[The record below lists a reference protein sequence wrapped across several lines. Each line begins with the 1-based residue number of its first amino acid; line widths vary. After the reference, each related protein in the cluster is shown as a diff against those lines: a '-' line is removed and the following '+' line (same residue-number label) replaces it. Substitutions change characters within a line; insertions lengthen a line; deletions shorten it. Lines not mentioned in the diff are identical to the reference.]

1 MSLKSFSRTR
11 IAMAA
16 LAVVA
21 VTGFGALVAMR
32 LETHP
37 AAAAE
42 APSAPEVDVA
52 AVIQRTVTDW
62 QSYSGRLEAV
72 EKVDIRPQV
81 SGTIVSVNF
90 RDGALV
96 KKGDTLFVID
106 PRPYQAAVDQAAAQ
120 LAAAQART
128 GYAQSD
134 WERAQ
139 RLIADNAIAK
149 RDYDEKQNAAREA
162 SANLKAAQA
171 ALEAAQI
178 NLGYTR
184 IVAPV
189 SGRVSRAEITVGNVV
204 SAGAGAAPL
213 TTLVSVSPI
222 YAGFDADEQTYLD
235 YISRMKDGSAMPVE
249 LGLANESGYS
259 RKGTIESVDN
269 RLNTSS
275 GTIRVRAR
283 FDNADGTL
291 VPGLYAR
298 IKVSGS
304 APHPALL
311 VDDTAIGTDQDK
323 KFVYVLDKGDH
334 VTYRPVQIGGQQGN
348 LRVIA
353 GGLQQG
359 ERVVVNGAQRVR
371 PGEAV
376 RARTVP
382 MNGDPEGDAASS
394 LARTHDADPLA
405 AALQVTPQVDSQVVP
420 QGASAAKPA
429 QPVATAAK
437 ETPAQTPA
445 QTPTRT
451 KDSKTS

>member
-1 MSLKSFSRTR
+1 MSLFSQSPTR
-11 IAMAA
+11 IA

-21 VTGFGALVAMR
+21 VLVVAGLGTLGAMR
-32 LETHP
+32 FDAHP
-37 AAAAE
+37 AVAAE
-42 APSAPEVDVA
+42 APPAPEVDVA
-52 AVIQRTVTDW
+52 AVAQRTITDW
-62 QSYSGRLEAV
+62 QSYSGRMAAV

-81 SGTIVSVNF
+81 TGTIVSVNF

-96 KKGDTLFVID
+96 KKGDTLFEID

-139 RLIADNAIAK
+139 RLIGDNAIAK

-171 ALEAAQI
+171 GLEAAQI

-189 SGRVSRAEITVGNVV
+189 AGRVSRAEITVGNVV
-204 SAGAGAAPL
+204 SAGASAAPL

-222 YAGFDADEQTYLD
+222 YAEFDADEQTYLD
-235 YISRMKDGSAMPVE
+235 YISRMKDGSKVPVE
-249 LGLANESGYS
+249 LGLANETGYS
-259 RKGTIESVDN
+259 RSGTIESVDN
-269 RLNTSS
+269 RLDTSS

-283 FDNADGTL
+283 FDNADGAL

-311 VDDTAIGTDQDK
+311 VDEAAIGTDQDK
-323 KFVYVLDKGDH
+323 KYVYVVDGAGK
-334 VTYRPVQIGGQQGN
+334 VAYRAVQIAGQQGN
-348 LRVIA
+348 LRVIVDGLKA
-353 GGLQQG
+353 G
-359 ERVVVNGAQRVR
+359 EHVVVNGTQRVR

-376 RARTVP
+376 RSHMVP
-382 MNGDPEGDAASS
+382 MNGDPDADAA
-394 LARTHDADPLA
+394 A
-405 AALQVTPQVDSQVVP
+405 
-420 QGASAAKPA
+420 
-429 QPVATAAK
+429 VATQPAA
-437 ETPAQTPA
+437 
-445 QTPTRT
+445 
-451 KDSKTS
+451 KDSKDAKAS

>member
-1 MSLKSFSRTR
+1 MSLFSQSPSR
-11 IAMAA
+11 IA

-21 VTGFGALVAMR
+21 VLVVAGLGTLGAMR
-32 LETHP
+32 FDAHP
-37 AAAAE
+37 AVAAE
-42 APSAPEVDVA
+42 APPAPEVDVA
-52 AVIQRTVTDW
+52 AVAQRTITDW
-62 QSYSGRLEAV
+62 QSYSGRLAAV

-139 RLIADNAIAK
+139 RLIGDNAIAK

-189 SGRVSRAEITVGNVV
+189 AGRVSRAEITVGNVV
-204 SAGAGAAPL
+204 SAGASAAPL

-222 YAGFDADEQTYLD
+222 YAEFDADEQTYLD
-235 YISRMKDGSAMPVE
+235 YISRMKDGSKVPVE
-249 LGLANESGYS
+249 LGLANETGYS
-259 RKGTIESVDN
+259 RSGTIESVDN
-269 RLNTSS
+269 RLDTSS

-283 FDNADGTL
+283 FDNADGAL

-311 VDDTAIGTDQDK
+311 VDEAAIGTDQDK
-323 KFVYVLDKGDH
+323 KYVYVVDGTGK
-334 VTYRPVQIGGQQGN
+334 VAYRTVQIAGQQGN
-348 LRVIA
+348 LRVIVDGLKA
-353 GGLQQG
+353 G
-359 ERVVVNGAQRVR
+359 EHVVVNGTQRVR

-376 RARTVP
+376 RSHMVP
-382 MNGDPEGDAASS
+382 MNGDPDADAA
-394 LARTHDADPLA
+394 A
-405 AALQVTPQVDSQVVP
+405 
-420 QGASAAKPA
+420 
-429 QPVATAAK
+429 VATQ
-437 ETPAQTPA
+437 PA
-445 QTPTRT
+445 T
-451 KDSKTS
+451 KDSKDAKTS

>member
-1 MSLKSFSRTR
+1 MSLFSQSPSR
-11 IAMAA
+11 IA

-21 VTGFGALVAMR
+21 VLVVAGLGTLGAMR
-32 LETHP
+32 FDAHP
-37 AAAAE
+37 AVAAE
-42 APSAPEVDVA
+42 APPAPEVDVA
-52 AVIQRTVTDW
+52 AVAQRTITDW
-62 QSYSGRLEAV
+62 QSYSGRLAAV

-139 RLIADNAIAK
+139 RLIGDNAIAK

-189 SGRVSRAEITVGNVV
+189 AGRVSRAEITVGNVV
-204 SAGAGAAPL
+204 SAGASAAPL

-222 YAGFDADEQTYLD
+222 YAEFDADEQTYLD
-235 YISRMKDGSAMPVE
+235 YISRMKDGSKVPVE
-249 LGLANESGYS
+249 LGLANETGYS
-259 RKGTIESVDN
+259 RSGTIESVDN
-269 RLNTSS
+269 RLDTSS
-275 GTIRVRAR
+275 GTIRVRAC
-283 FDNADGTL
+283 FDNADGAL

-311 VDDTAIGTDQDK
+311 VDEAAIGTDQDK
-323 KFVYVLDKGDH
+323 KYVYVVDGAGK
-334 VTYRPVQIGGQQGN
+334 VAYRTVQIAGQQGN
-348 LRVIA
+348 LRVIVDGLKA
-353 GGLQQG
+353 G
-359 ERVVVNGAQRVR
+359 EHVVVNGTQRVR

-376 RARTVP
+376 RSHMVP
-382 MNGDPEGDAASS
+382 MNGDPDADAA
-394 LARTHDADPLA
+394 A
-405 AALQVTPQVDSQVVP
+405 
-420 QGASAAKPA
+420 
-429 QPVATAAK
+429 VATQPAA
-437 ETPAQTPA
+437 
-445 QTPTRT
+445 
-451 KDSKTS
+451 KDSKDAKTS

>member
-1 MSLKSFSRTR
+1 MSLFSQSPSR
-11 IAMAA
+11 IA

-21 VTGFGALVAMR
+21 VLVVAGLGTLGAMR
-32 LETHP
+32 FDAHP
-37 AAAAE
+37 AVAAE
-42 APSAPEVDVA
+42 APPAPEVDVA
-52 AVIQRTVTDW
+52 AVAQRTITDW
-62 QSYSGRLEAV
+62 QSYSGRLAAV

-139 RLIADNAIAK
+139 RLIGDNAIAK

-189 SGRVSRAEITVGNVV
+189 AGRVSRAEITVGNVV
-204 SAGAGAAPL
+204 SAGASAAPL

-222 YAGFDADEQTYLD
+222 YAEFDADEQTYLD
-235 YISRMKDGSAMPVE
+235 YISRMKDGSKVPVE
-249 LGLANESGYS
+249 LGLANETGYS
-259 RKGTIESVDN
+259 RSGTIESVDN
-269 RLNTSS
+269 RLDTSS

-283 FDNADGTL
+283 FDNADGAL

-311 VDDTAIGTDQDK
+311 VDEAAIGTDQDK
-323 KFVYVLDKGDH
+323 KYVYVVDGAGK
-334 VTYRPVQIGGQQGN
+334 VAYRTVQIAGQQGN
-348 LRVIA
+348 LRVIVDGLKA
-353 GGLQQG
+353 G
-359 ERVVVNGAQRVR
+359 EHVVVNGTQRVR

-376 RARTVP
+376 RSHMVP
-382 MNGDPEGDAASS
+382 MNGDPDADAA
-394 LARTHDADPLA
+394 A
-405 AALQVTPQVDSQVVP
+405 
-420 QGASAAKPA
+420 
-429 QPVATAAK
+429 VATQPAA
-437 ETPAQTPA
+437 
-445 QTPTRT
+445 
-451 KDSKTS
+451 KDSKDAKTS

>member
-1 MSLKSFSRTR
+1 MSLNSYSRKR
-11 IAMAA
+11 IA
-16 LAVVA
+16 LAVAAFLV
-21 VTGFGALVAMR
+21 VSGFGSLVAMR
-32 LETHP
+32 LDSHP
-37 AAAAE
+37 AVAAE
-42 APSAPEVDVA
+42 APPAPEVDVA
-52 AVIQRTVTDW
+52 AVVKRNVTDW
-62 QSYSGRLEAV
+62 QTYSGRMAAV
-72 EKVDIRPQV
+72 EKVEVRPQV

-120 LAAAQART
+120 VAAAQART

-139 RLIADNAIAK
+139 RLIGDNAIAK
-149 RDYDEKQNAAREA
+149 RDYDEKQNGAREA

-204 SAGAGAAPL
+204 SAGASAPPL

-222 YAGFDADEQTYLD
+222 YAEFDADEQTYLD
-235 YISRMKDGSAMPVE
+235 YISRMKDGSKVPVD
-249 LGLANESGYS
+249 LGLANETGYS
-259 RKGTIESVDN
+259 RTGTIESVDN
-269 RLNTSS
+269 RLDTAS

-283 FDNADGTL
+283 FDNEDGAL

-311 VDDTAIGTDQDK
+311 VDEAAIGTDQDK
-323 KFVYVLDKGDH
+323 KFVYVVDGAGK
-334 VTYRPVQIGGQQGN
+334 VAYRTVQIGGQQGN
-348 LRVIA
+348 LRVIVN
-353 GGLQQG
+353 GLQAG
-359 ERVVVNGAQRVR
+359 EHVVVNGTQRVR

-376 RARTVP
+376 RSNMVP
-382 MNGDPEGDAASS
+382 MNGDPDGDAASS
-394 LARTHDADPLA
+394 LAN
-405 AALQVTPQVDSQVVP
+405 
-420 QGASAAKPA
+420 SAPK
-429 QPVATAAK
+429 TA
-437 ETPAQTPA
+437 
-445 QTPTRT
+445 
-451 KDSKTS
+451 KTS

>member
-1 MSLKSFSRTR
+1 MSLNSHSRSR
-11 IAMAA
+11 IA

-21 VTGFGALVAMR
+21 VFVVAGFGSLVAMR
-32 LETHP
+32 LDSHP
-37 AAAAE
+37 AVAAE
-42 APSAPEVDVA
+42 APPAPEVDVA
-52 AVIQRTVTDW
+52 AVVKRNVTDW
-62 QSYSGRLEAV
+62 QTYSGRMAAV
-72 EKVDIRPQV
+72 ERVDVRPQV

-120 LAAAQART
+120 VAAAQART

-139 RLIADNAIAK
+139 RLIGDNAIAK

-189 SGRVSRAEITVGNVV
+189 AGRVSRAEITVGNVV
-204 SAGAGAAPL
+204 SAGASAPPL

-222 YAGFDADEQTYLD
+222 YAEFDADEQTYLD
-235 YISRMKDGSAMPVE
+235 YISRMKEGSKVPVQ
-249 LGLANESGYS
+249 LGLANETGYS
-259 RKGTIESVDN
+259 RTGTIESVDN
-269 RLNTSS
+269 RLDTAS

-283 FDNADGTL
+283 FDNEDGAL

-311 VDDTAIGTDQDK
+311 VDEAAIGTDQDK
-323 KFVYVLDKGDH
+323 KFVYVVDGTGKVG
-334 VTYRPVQIGGQQGN
+334 YRNVQIGGQQGN
-348 LRVIA
+348 LRVIL
-353 GGLQQG
+353 GGLQAG
-359 ERVVVNGAQRVR
+359 DHVVVNGTQRVR

-376 RARTVP
+376 RSHMVP
-382 MNGDPEGDAASS
+382 MNGDPDGDASSS
-394 LARTHDADPLA
+394 LAN
-405 AALQVTPQVDSQVVP
+405 
-420 QGASAAKPA
+420 SAAKA
-429 QPVATAAK
+429 
-437 ETPAQTPA
+437 
-445 QTPTRT
+445 
-451 KDSKTS
+451 DKTS